1 MIKIFDIKDTDIS
14 SIIKRDS
21 QLDTSVESIVRE
33 IIDNVRQ
40 NKDDALFEY
49 CQKFDNAKLDSLEVS
64 AKEIQD
70 AYDNADPNFIKT
82 LEMAK
87 ENIYDFHKRQKRENF
102 IVNQQNGV
110 ILGQRI
116 IPIENVG
123 LYVPGG
129 TASYP
134 SSVLMNSI
142 PAKIAGVSQLV
153 ITTPANS
160 QGKIAPAILT
170 AAKVAGVDRIFK
182 IGGAQ
187 AIAALAYGT
196 QTVPKVDTIVGP
208 GNIFVATAKRMVF
221 GAVNIDMVAG
231 PSEILVISDKNGNP
245 SHIAADLLSQA
256 EHDKLSS
263 AILITDSKD
272 FAVKVQKELEIQI
285 PLLPRQEIAR
295 TSIDNNGKI
304 IIVDSLQQA
313 VQVSNMIAPE
323 HLEVSVDEPFALL
336 NDIKNAGS
344 VFLGRNVPEAL
355 GDYFAGPN
363 HTLPTSGTARFSS
376 PLSVDDFIKKSS
388 FIYYTKDALEKVHER
403 IEDFAHREGLDAH
416 ANSIA
421 IRFKEQNNK

>member
-14 SIIKRDS
+14 SIIKRDNEF
-21 QLDTSVESIVRE
+21 DRSVENIVE
-33 IIDNVRQ
+33 DIIKNVRA
-40 NKDDALFEY
+40 NGDSALLEY
-49 CQKFDNAKLDSLEVS
+49 CEKFDKAKLSSLEVS
-64 AKEIQD
+64 AEEID
-70 AYDNADPNFIKT
+70 EAYNSADPEFIKT

-87 ENIYDFHKRQKRENF
+87 TNIYDYHRRQKRENF
-102 IVNQQNGV
+102 VVNEKDG
-110 ILGQRI
+110 IIIGQRI
-116 IPIENVG
+116 IPIEKAG

-153 ITTPANS
+153 MVTPPNS
-160 QGKIAPAILT
+160 EGKIAPAILT
-170 AAKVAGVDRIFK
+170 AARVAGVDRIFK
-182 IGGAQ
+182 VGGAQ

-196 QTVPKVDTIVGP
+196 QTIPKVDTIVGP

-221 GAVNIDMVAG
+221 GTVNIDMVAG
-231 PSEILVISDKNGNP
+231 PSEILVIADGKGNP
-245 SHIAADLLSQA
+245 AHIAADLLSQA
-256 EHDKLSS
+256 EHDRLSS
-263 AILITDSKD
+263 AILITDSKE
-272 FAVKVQKELEIQI
+272 FALKVQEELEIQI
-285 PLLPRQEIAR
+285 PLLPRCEIAR

-304 IIVDSLQQA
+304 IIVENLTEA
-313 VQVSNMIAPE
+313 VEVSNIIAPE
-323 HLEVSVDEPFALL
+323 HLEISTDDPFALL
-336 NDIKNAGS
+336 NSVKNAGS

-388 FIYYTKDALEKVHER
+388 FIYYTKEALSGVQER
-403 IEDFAHREGLDAH
+403 IVDFAHREGLDAH

-421 IRFKEQNNK
+421 IRFREDKQ